1 MIASEPVSEHL
12 LIGVSVSEPG
22 EDDLISRGL
31 SELHVRHAFVEIA
44 RHLLA
49 AGFSL
54 AYGGDFRQEGYTESM
69 LDLVRTY
76 TRRARP
82 GSERVHIYSA
92 WPNWAGLAAEERA
105 EIASIGTLIE
115 IEPPTGAPDQIAARD
130 ERSTADR
137 LWACVALTAMR
148 QRMTQDIG
156 VRIVLGGRTSAQQG
170 LLPGIVEEA
179 ALAIAAQKPLFVVGG
194 FGGAASLVAA
204 GLRGEHPPELARDY
218 QLTNTPGYGDLW
230 AAAQRHDDARRSDE
244 MLTHLSGMRVGNLR
258 NGMTD
263 DENLELMASDDID
276 AIIALI
282 LRGMASF

>member
-1 MIASEPVSEHL
+1 MTASGPASEHL
-12 LIGVSVSEPG
+12 LVGVSVSEPG
-22 EDDLISRGL
+22 EDDLVSRGL
-31 SELHVRHAFVEIA
+31 SQLHVRHAFIEIA

-49 AGFSL
+49 AGYSL
-54 AYGGDFRQEGYTESM
+54 AYGGDFRRDGYTEAM

-76 TRRARP
+76 TRQARP
-82 GSERVHIYSA
+82 SPERVYIYSA
-92 WPNWAGLAAEERA
+92 WPNWFHSDAEARA
-105 EIASIGTLIE
+105 EIASVGTLIE
-115 IEPPTGAPDQIAARD
+115 IEPPTGAPRQIAARD

-137 LWACVALTAMR
+137 LWASVALTAMR

-156 VRIVLGGRTSAQQG
+156 VRIVFGGRTSAQQG

-179 ALAIAAQKPLFVVGG
+179 ALAIAARAPLFVVGG

-204 GLRGEHPPELARDY
+204 GLRGEHPPQLARDY

-244 MLTHLSGMRVGNLR
+244 VLTQLSGMRVGNLR
-258 NGMTD
+258 NGLTD

-282 LRGMASF
+282 LRGMKSF